1 MTNYPYISGWCG
13 TGEHLSCA
21 GTYAG
26 TACRCRCHHP
36 RRRNPS
42 GVVQPSLFTVSEMPP
57 ADLDPVDVDTQP
69 ARIWKDAV

>member
-26 TACRCRCHHP
+26 TPCRCRCH
-36 RRRNPS
+36 RSTRDS
-42 GVVQPSLFTVSEMPP
+42 ADGVVQPSLFASTDRPATVSGVSP
-57 ADLDPVDVDTQP
+57 
-69 ARIWKDAV
+69 